1 MWVEFSCR
9 VFQPSA
15 LAAVLLLGACA
26 SSPPPARPAENS
38 KARPSPVVSATVP
51 ASIEEADIAKI
62 NTVLSLTRELLLLAP
77 DVARVNWNNKV
88 SPENKTQEAQQLKSL
103 EQAAVRYQTDVEL
116 VRAYFQA
123 LIEAD
128 RFVQTELHKQWR
140 SQGVPPIMTLTRTP
154 AQLQAAATEIRPK
167 LLAALSQMPD
177 VLKKKG
183 AAAQIQ
189 ARALE
194 ILPNR
199 SALSEPTRNI
209 AIAPLLSRALN

>member
-1 MWVEFSCR
+1 MWVEFSHHTNR
-9 VFQPSA
+9 YLV
-15 LAAVLLLGACA
+15 LAAVLILGACTTL
-26 SSPPPARPAENS
+26 PPD
-38 KARPSPVVSATVP
+38 KPVETGKPVATVVVIE
-51 ASIEEADIAKI
+51 SIEEADIAKI
-62 NTVLSLTRELLLLAP
+62 NTLLALTRELLLLAP

-88 SPENKTQEAQQLKSL
+88 SPENKLRDEQQLKAL
-103 EQAAVRYQTDVEL
+103 EQAAVRYQADLEL
-116 VRAYFQA
+116 VRAFFRG

-140 SQGVPPIMTLTRTP
+140 NQGVPPTMTLTRTP
-154 AQLQAAATEIRPK
+154 TQLQAAATELTPR
-167 LLAALSQMPD
+167 LLAALSQMPA

-189 ARALE
+189 LRALD
-194 ILPNR
+194 IMPNR